1 MRKKIVLLLTLVLLL
16 TPSTTAFG
24 AEPEPTT
31 PSGIP
36 LSEMAER
43 IDEVIYETIAQV
55 APGISIV
62 VFKGDDI
69 IFSKGYGYSN
79 LENEI
84 PMDPAT
90 DILEFG
96 SASKM
101 FIWVA
106 VMQLV
111 EQGILNLDTNIETY
125 LPAEFVERIAFEKS
139 FTLRDLMNHAGGFGG
154 HLFDVMLT
162 RPPID
167 PTALEDAL
175 VLARPCQM
183 YEPGTIGTYSNFG
196 VALAALAVEYMTG
209 QQFYEY
215 ERENILIP
223 AGMYNTLNQPELIN
237 NHEFLAAKANS
248 YIINSEGG
256 FDRSVWTYFPLY
268 PAGGL
273 NGTAEDYAR
282 FAMALTPPAGDAG
295 PFFENAD
302 TLATMFTPSSL
313 DHLNRP
319 GTHHGLWRWDG
330 VEPAFGHLGLTISF
344 SMYFAVVPEQRFG
357 FVVHTNASFGTAL
370 PLVVDMQELL
380 IGIKPVQVIAD
391 DLPCTGEVEG
401 SFVLA
406 NRHDNFLLEFI
417 DYTSL
422 AVVTAVDE
430 ETIHMAMTF
439 MGAPVSATYI
449 QVAPYTYQLITGTP
463 FMRFLY
469 SELRFEMEDGVPT
482 KITVSNGFDITAL
495 PPGREVPILIGSAV
509 IVIINMMFFLCLPI
523 ILLVGFLI
531 RKKRKK
537 EVLNKRFQLASNGFF
552 GCGILFVLNHLI
564 FLMRIERYVWRATSE
579 IMVHVW
585 VNYVLLGITL
595 LFFGGTILT
604 IRGKRIGKGRIIL
617 YIISVILIVLSFIV
631 LYDWGF
637 FTLR

>member
-1 MRKKIVLLLTLVLLL
+1 MGKKIVLLMIFVLLL
-16 TPSTTAFG
+16 ASATTAFG
-24 AEPEPTT
+24 TEPRT

-36 LSEMAER
+36 LSEMADR
-43 IDEVIYETIAQV
+43 IDEVIYETIHQV
-55 APGISIV
+55 APGVSIV
-62 VFKGDDI
+62 VFKGDEI
-69 IFSKGYGYSN
+69 IFSKGYGYSH
-79 LENEI
+79 LEEEI
-84 PMDPAT
+84 PMSPGT

-111 EQGILNLDTNIETY
+111 EQGILDLDEKIEAY
-125 LPAEFVERIAFEKS
+125 LPEDFLQRIAFEKS

-162 RPPID
+162 RPPAD

-196 VALAALAVEYMTG
+196 VALAALVVEYMTG
-209 QQFYEY
+209 KKFYQY

-223 AGMYNTLNQPELIN
+223 AGMVQTLNQPELIN
-237 NHEFLAAKANS
+237 NQEFLARKANS
-248 YIINSEGG
+248 YIINREGD
-256 FDRSVWTYFPLY
+256 FEKSVWTYFPLY

-273 NGTAEDYAR
+273 NGTAEDFAR
-282 FAMALTPPAGDAG
+282 FAMALTPPAGEPG
-295 PFFENAD
+295 PFFEKVE
-302 TLATMFTPSSL
+302 TLQRMFTPSSL

-330 VEPAFGHLGLTISF
+330 TKASYGHLGLTISF
-344 SMYFAVVPEQRFG
+344 STYFAVVPEQRFG

-380 IGIKPVQVIAD
+380 IGVNPIQVTTE
-391 DLPCTGEVEG
+391 DLPSAQEVTG

-430 ETIHMAMTF
+430 NTISMAMTF

-449 QVAPYTYQLITGTP
+449 QVEPYTYRLVTGTP

-469 SELRFEMEDGVPT
+469 SELRFKMEDGVPI
-482 KITVSNGFDITAL
+482 KIVVANGFDITAL
-495 PPGREVPILIGSAV
+495 PPGREVPILIGTA
-509 IVIINMMFFLCLPI
+509 ILITINMIFFMLLPI
-523 ILLVGFLI
+523 ILLIGFLVR
-531 RKKRKK
+531 RKKGHTI
-537 EVLNKRFQLASNGFF
+537 ENGPFHLFSNGLFF
-552 GCGILFVLNHLI
+552 CGTLFVLNHLI
-564 FLMRIERYVWRATSE
+564 FLMRINTYVWRTTQE
-579 IMVHVW
+579 MMIHVW
-585 VNYVLLGITL
+585 VNYFLMAITIGFFVGSVVTFSKGKIKAGRKVLYFSSVALIL
-595 LFFGGTILT
+595 LC
-604 IRGKRIGKGRIIL
+604 
-617 YIISVILIVLSFIV
+617 FIV
-631 LYDWGF
+631 LRDWNF
-637 FTLR
+637 FTFR